1 VVTTPLKISGNWI
14 LHYSWGPT
22 NNYALVNLTFNSNG
36 TFFGGA
42 TGKWSQQDGTLL
54 LSFDSGPAKYAGTL
68 DGNIGTGAMSTFSGL
83 EGCWYLSKQGTVG
96 VLPELV
102 SVTQQKIIDV
112 NGNVVSGELEEAGV
126 GAPAARVVKRAG

>member
-1 VVTTPLKISGNWI
+1 MIPISMNIFGNWT

-22 NNYALVNLTFNSNG
+22 NNYAAVNLVFNSNG
-36 TFFGGA
+36 TFSGGA

-96 VLPELV
+96 IVPELGA
-102 SVTQQKIIDV
+102 VTQQKIIDV
-112 NGNVVSGELEEAGV
+112 NGNVVSGELEGAGV
-126 GAPAARVVKRAG
+126 GAPAARIVKRAG